1 MLHKKQITGVLL
13 GAFLGLGVITGGGA
27 TAEASALNTAVQP
40 TSSGIVIVV
49 DPFHDHYRHP
59 APPPHHYRHHAPPP
73 HHRKHHPRPHH
84 PRPHHR

>member
-1 MLHKKQITGVLL
+1 MLNKKWIVEAVL
-13 GAFLGLGVITGGGA
+13 GAFLGLGAITGG
-27 TAEASALNTAVQP
+27 TQAEASALKADLQP
-40 TSSGIVIVV
+40 MGTDIVIVV

-59 APPPHHYRHHAPPP
+59 APPPHHYKHHAPPP